1 MIIYLCLSLQV
12 VKEVIL
18 PFLLCC
24 CCFKYSSKKERL
36 NREGMFSRLA
46 GLGWHASSENQN
58 DNICMS
64 HMSSGW
70 CCWKKDSF
78 LSEQRPGMRSV
89 PTGVPD
95 GDGEGDGCSRCWLDS
110 KQERWWTVV
119 LLQTLVWREET
130 KQLQPLRNSFHTEWD
145 SVNYIQLLWKIQEQ
159 NYG

>member
-24 CCFKYSSKKERL
+24 CCFKYSSRKERL

-89 PTGVPD
+89 PQACPMVTVRAMAAVDVDWTANRKG
-95 GDGEGDGCSRCWLDS
+95 GGQWCFCKLLFGGRKRSSCSLC
-110 KQERWWTVV
+110 ETVFIPN
-119 LLQTLVWREET
+119 E
-130 KQLQPLRNSFHTEWD
+130 
-145 SVNYIQLLWKIQEQ
+145 IQ
-159 NYG
+159 